1 MGRFLGHFQC
11 INEDCGSSDAL
22 ALYCDDDSEGNENV
36 NGTCFSCG
44 NWFSHNKIARS
55 SLGEE
60 LGVKLNS
67 NFHGYNRKEKK
78 VITDYEI
85 ENVKEISE
93 FDSTGFRGINLKVNE
108 RYGILTE
115 YDDAGNPHKQYYP
128 ATKEGKLVGYK
139 VRVIADK
146 DFYSIGYVGADCDVF
161 GKDVT
166 KNAKH
171 VIICGGELDAPS
183 AYQMLVTYFHKK
195 GYANNIHVVSTAVG
209 ESGSVKHIK
218 NNYEFFDQYEKIY
231 LCYDSD
237 EVGKEAQEKVA
248 EVLPLGKVYL
258 MDLPEKD
265 PNDCLTKGKD
275 KDFVNSYYAAKKF
288 LPTGIK
294 DSSIMYEALLE
305 RAVMKKIPL
314 PPFMKGLSML
324 FCGGIPLK
332 TIINFGAG
340 SSTGKTTIV
349 NELIHYWL
357 FNSPYKVGVVTL
369 EADVAE
375 YAECLLSRH
384 IQNKLQLIDDPQK
397 KLEYLQS
404 DYVKEKAHELFF
416 DENGEPRLGI
426 IDDRDGDVRTI
437 QKKLE
442 YLIVAG
448 YQIICLDPFSDLIAG
463 FSPEDT
469 ELFMKWQKTMVK
481 VHDVC
486 FLNIQHIRKSS
497 NTKDSASIGGMIT
510 EESFH
515 GSSSIFKSAHA
526 NVLCTR
532 NKMAEDPVERN
543 TTKVSVSKCR
553 WSGFTGMAGSWYYC
567 NQTHTLHDLDD
578 YFSKKSEQVVLSDG
592 FEIEM

>member
-1 MGRFLGHFQC
+1 MGRFLGHFPC
-11 INEDCGSSDAL
+11 INDDCGSSDAL
-22 ALYCDDDSEGNENV
+22 ALYCDTDEEGNENV
-36 NGTCFSCG
+36 NGSCFSCG
-44 NWFSHNKIARS
+44 HWFSHNKIAKS
-55 SLGEE
+55 DLGEE
-60 LGVKLNS
+60 LGVKVNQ
-67 NFHGYNRKEKK
+67 NFSGYKKEKK
-78 VITDYEI
+78 TITDYEI
-85 ENVKEISE
+85 ENIKEISE
-93 FDSTGFRGINLKVNE
+93 PDSTGFRGINLKVNE

-115 YDDAGNPHKQYYP
+115 YDDAGNPYKQYYP
-128 ATKEGKLVGYK
+128 ATKKGELVGYK
-139 VRVIADK
+139 VRVISDK

-166 KNAKH
+166 KNAKNL
-171 VIICGGELDAPS
+171 ILTGGELDSAS
-183 AYQMLVTYFHKK
+183 AYQMLVTYFHQK
-195 GYANNIHVVSTAVG
+195 GYNNNIHVVSTAVG
-209 ESGSVKHIK
+209 ESGSIKHIK

-231 LCYDSD
+231 LCYDND
-237 EVGKEAQEKVA
+237 DVGKEAQEKVA
-248 EVLPLGKVYL
+248 EAMPLGKVYL
-258 MDLPEKD
+258 MDLSEKD
-265 PNDCLTKGKD
+265 PNDFLTKNKH
-275 KDFVNSYYAAKKF
+275 KEFVNAFYSAKKY

-294 DSSIMYEALLE
+294 DSSMMYEALLE
-305 RAVMKKIPL
+305 RAVMEKIPL

-357 FNSPYKVGVVTL
+357 FHSPYKVGVVTL

-404 DYVKEKAHELFF
+404 DYVKQKAHELFF
-416 DENGEPRLGI
+416 DESGEPRLGI

-448 YQIICLDPFSDLIAG
+448 YKIICLDPFSDLIAG

-497 NTKDSASIGGMIT
+497 TTKESASLGGMIT

-553 WSGFTGMAGSWYYC
+553 WSGFTGMAGAFYYD

-578 YFSKKSEQVVLSDG
+578 FFSKKSEQVILQDG
-592 FEIEM
+592 FEIEL

>member
-1 MGRFLGHFQC
+1 MGVFLGHFQC

-22 ALYCDDDSEGNENV
+22 ALYCDKTEDGSDSV

-44 NWFSHNKIARS
+44 KWFSHNMISRTP
-55 SLGEE
+55 LGEE
-60 LGVKLNS
+60 LGVELSS
-67 NFHGYNRKEKK
+67 NFTGYKKEKK
-78 VITDYEI
+78 TITENEI
-85 ENVKEISE
+85 KNVKEISE
-93 FDSTGFRGINLKVNE
+93 IDSTGFRGIHFKVYE

-115 YDDAGNPHKQYYP
+115 YDDAGQPYKQYYP
-128 ATKEGKLVGYK
+128 ATKNGELCGYK
-139 VRVIADK
+139 VRVIPTK
-146 DFYSIGYVGADCDVF
+146 EFYTIGYVGADCDLF
-161 GKDVT
+161 GAFVT

-171 VIICGGELDAPS
+171 LILTGGELDSPS
-183 AYQMLVTYFHKK
+183 ACQMLAAYFHQK

-218 NNYEFFDQYEKIY
+218 NNYEFFDQYERIY
-231 LCYDSD
+231 LCYDND
-237 EVGKEAQEKVA
+237 QVGQEAQEKVA

-258 MDLPEKD
+258 MDLSEKD
-265 PNDCLTKGKD
+265 PNDYLTKNKNRE
-275 KDFVNSYYAAKKF
+275 FASAYYSAKKYM
-288 LPTGIK
+288 PTGIK
-294 DSSIMYEALLE
+294 DSSVMYEALLE

-332 TIINFGAG
+332 SIINFGAG
-340 SSTGKTTIV
+340 SSIGKTTII
-349 NELIHYWL
+349 NELIHFWL

-404 DYVKEKAHELFF
+404 DYVKQKAHELFF
-416 DENGEPRLGI
+416 DENEEPRLGI
-426 IDDRDGDVRTI
+426 IDDRDGDVKTI

-448 YQIICLDPFSDLIAG
+448 YQVICLDPFSDLIAG
-463 FSPEDT
+463 FTPEDT

-497 NTKDSASIGGMIT
+497 NNKDSASIGGMIT

-526 NVLCTR
+526 NILCTR

-553 WSGFTGMAGSWYYC
+553 WSGFTGMAGSWYYD
-567 NQTHTLHDLDD
+567 NQTHTLHDLDEF
-578 YFSKKSEQVVLSDG
+578 FSKKSEQVVLQDG